1 MKEKNLLVKIY
12 QNPRYKG
19 KHIII
24 IKDRVHVAKTGREAS
39 SVLAKLLKRYPK
51 STPTITYIPKADALI
66 LIL

>member
-1 MKEKNLLVKIY
+1 MKTNNLLVKIY

-19 KHIII
+19 KHIVII
-24 IKDRVHVAKTGREAS
+24 ENQIYIAKTGKEVSAM
-39 SVLAKLLKRYPK
+39 LPKLIKKYPH